1 MRPFLGRMDITVAI
15 MMMVLV
21 ALQIVREILGLYKD
35 ARDAEVGEDDDSAG
49 K

>member
-1 MRPFLGRMDITVAI
+1 MDTKVAI

-21 ALQIVREILGLYKD
+21 GLQIVREILGLYKD
-35 ARDAEVGEDDDSAG
+35 AQDTEDDDVE

>member
-1 MRPFLGRMDITVAI
+1 MDIAVAI

-21 ALQIVREILGLYKD
+21 GLQILREILGLYKD
-35 ARDAEVGEDDDSAG
+35 ARDADDGEDDDAE

>member
-1 MRPFLGRMDITVAI
+1 

-21 ALQIVREILGLYKD
+21 GLQIVREILGLYKD
-35 ARDAEVGEDDDSAG
+35 ARDDDGMDDGEDDGAG

>member
-1 MRPFLGRMDITVAI
+1 MDITVAI

-21 ALQIVREILGLYKD
+21 GLQIVREILGLYKD
-35 ARDAEVGEDDDSAG
+35 ARDDDDGEDADAG

>member
-1 MRPFLGRMDITVAI
+1 MDITVAI
-15 MMMVLV
+15 MMVVLV

-35 ARDAEVGEDDDSAG
+35 ARDSGDGEDDDAA

>member
-1 MRPFLGRMDITVAI
+1 

-21 ALQIVREILGLYKD
+21 GLQIVREVLGLYKD
-35 ARDAEVGEDDDSAG
+35 ARDDDGEDDGEDDGAG